1 MPSYSGVPIIH
12 KVEGKISG
20 SGEFKGE
27 GFSVK
32 YVSTGVYIVEFE
44 HPFFYQPPEIKMTI
58 SDQVQGATTK
68 IISRNLNSFKY
79 FTIQM
84 EPTKM
89 YLKDFDVNFSAEGM
103 ID

>member
-1 MPSYSGVPIIH
+1 MSSYSGVPIIH

-44 HPFFYQPPEIKMTI
+44 HPFFI
-58 SDQVQGATTK
+58 
-68 IISRNLNSFKY
+68 NH
-79 FTIQM
+79 
-84 EPTKM
+84 
-89 YLKDFDVNFSAEGM
+89 LK
-103 ID
+103 